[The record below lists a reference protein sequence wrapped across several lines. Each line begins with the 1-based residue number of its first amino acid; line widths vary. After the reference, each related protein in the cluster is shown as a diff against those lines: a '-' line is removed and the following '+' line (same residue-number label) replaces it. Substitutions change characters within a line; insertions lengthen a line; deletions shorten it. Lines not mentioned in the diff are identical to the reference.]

1 MESFQEECIIEMSSK
16 IKIDLESAVPFS
28 FVDFFSDRLGLSV
41 IPEKPTRK
49 TSNWAEDFCD
59 AMIINDSSICNKS
72 VYEHIDFSC
81 SINAY
86 GEIEDIARRIRWYI
100 EHCNYCFHEIA
111 IYTPSLS
118 LVDDIIPHVF
128 ERFDL
133 SYYYDRGRPAF
144 HHQL

>member
-1 MESFQEECIIEMSSK
+1 
-16 IKIDLESAVPFS
+16 
-28 FVDFFSDRLGLSV
+28 
-41 IPEKPTRK
+41 
-49 TSNWAEDFCD
+49 
-59 AMIINDSSICNKS
+59 MIINDSSICDKS

-133 SYYYDRGRPAF
+133 SYYYDRGRPALSSPIVKLF
-144 HHQL
+144 FLIFQYRFLKIEMK